1 LSVDPRGRRRAAT
14 EDADAPTA
22 SGRLE
27 GLLDPVEALAEDHQD
42 AGRVTVPP
50 LEAGAFDGTAF
61 GLVIVTPLARHGS
74 LSDVVEAA
82 VRPIRNRLPDRHE
95 YRARGTAFDPT
106 L

>member
-27 GLLDPVEALAEDHQD
+27 RLLAHVQMLAEDHRD

-50 LEAGAFDGTAF
+50 PEAGVLDVTPF
-61 GLVIVTPLARHGS
+61 GLVIATPPARLEG
-74 LSDVVEAA
+74 LSDVADA
-82 VRPIRNRLPDRHE
+82 GVRLIRNRLPDRYE
-95 YRARGTAFDPT
+95 CRARGTAFDPT